1 MAALFILFEEIKR
14 EEIVRYRYLMW
25 GSYVPKKFLFFVI

>member
-1 MAALFILFEEIKR
+1 MTALFILFKELKR
-14 EEIVRYRYLMW
+14 EAIVRYRYLMW